1 MGCRN
6 SILLACCFL
15 AACGTPDDFT
25 RGMAEPAQA
34 LQRSADIAEE
44 AEHDILQSYFIG
56 MLDEAAGLG
65 AVVCIPWS
73 GTALVSAELGL
84 FGQAV
89 ETVRL
94 VGTTSNDPGYAG
106 YVRSMA
112 TRSDALA
119 SLSPAAQE
127 TEQQATA
134 MQEQRCQQLFAADVA
149 AEPALKSL
157 DTGPAAL
164 IVALAP
170 LLAFDVL
177 VKTILTDAGILQREV
192 AVRAAISALIPR
204 LTAANQGLR
213 AAPNAAFGPMVRYA
227 PGSANSDAA
236 AMNATNLGA
245 TINIRRWFL
254 ARQIA
259 TQSAYLGPCRR
270 KERSDCLADPT
281 MRGVARAISGN
292 VRLYRAVARIDTQ
305 AITTA
310 LDEAIEVAKDSIDPM
325 KNPAR
330 LIDSLLTLSSS
341 MTDVSR
347 AYAQYNKT
355 VR

>member
-25 RGMAEPAQA
+25 RGMAWPA
-34 LQRSADIAEE
+34 
-44 AEHDILQSYFIG
+44 H
-56 MLDEAAGLG
+56 
-65 AVVCIPWS
+65 
-73 GTALVSAELGL
+73 
-84 FGQAV
+84 
-89 ETVRL
+89 
-94 VGTTSNDPGYAG
+94 
-106 YVRSMA
+106 
-112 TRSDALA
+112 
-119 SLSPAAQE
+119 
-127 TEQQATA
+127 
-134 MQEQRCQQLFAADVA
+134 
-149 AEPALKSL
+149 

-213 AAPNAAFGPMVRYA
+213 AAPNAAFEPMVRYA

-270 KERSDCLADPT
+270 KERSDCLADPA

-292 VRLYRAVARIDTQ
+292 VRLYRASPG
-305 AITTA
+305 
-310 LDEAIEVAKDSIDPM
+310 SIRGRSRP
-325 KNPAR
+325 PWTRPSR
-330 LIDSLLTLSSS
+330 LRR
-341 MTDVSR
+341 SR
-347 AYAQYNKT
+347 PT
-355 VR
+355 P